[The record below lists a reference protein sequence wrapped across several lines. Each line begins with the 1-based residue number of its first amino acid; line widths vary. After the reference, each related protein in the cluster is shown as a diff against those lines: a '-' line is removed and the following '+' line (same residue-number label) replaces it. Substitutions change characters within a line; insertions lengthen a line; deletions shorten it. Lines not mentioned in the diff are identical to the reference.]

1 MSITT
6 RLFKY
11 AIIPFIVPAVV
22 LAEAALSIQVTG
34 LFRDQAVLNINDS
47 QRILKVGQS
56 SPEGVKLIA
65 ANSDQAI
72 LEIDGRQQT
81 FPLGSQIG
89 GVFTPPAPQPVV
101 SLWPTDGMYLTNG
114 SINGYGIDFLV
125 DTGAS
130 AVALNAATAQRLA
143 IDYLNAP
150 KIGVRTASGEGIG
163 YQVNLD
169 QVQLGDITRF
179 NVMAIVLDGPEP
191 QRALLGM
198 SFLQGLDIQRRGERL
213 DLIQKF

>member
-1 MSITT
+1 MRI

-11 AIIPFIVPAVV
+11 IIIPFILPAVV
-22 LAEAALSIQVTG
+22 LAESALSIQVKG
-34 LFRDQAVLNINDS
+34 LFRDQAVIEINDT
-47 QRILKVGQS
+47 QRILTVGQT

-72 LEIDGRQQT
+72 LEIDGIQQT
-81 FPLGSQIG
+81 FPLGTQIG
-89 GVFTPPAPQPVV
+89 GVFSPPNPKPMV
-101 SLWPTDGMYLTNG
+101 SLWPTNGMYLTNG
-114 SINGYGIDFLV
+114 SINGYGVDFLV

-130 AVALNAATAQRLA
+130 AVALNAATAQRLG

-150 KIGVRTASGEGIG
+150 KIGVRTASGEGLG

-169 QVQLGDITRF
+169 KVQVGDITRL

-191 QRALLGM
+191 ERALLGM
-198 SFLQGLDIQRRGERL
+198 SFLQDLDLQRRGERL

>member
-1 MSITT
+1 MRIQ
-6 RLFKY
+6 LFKY
-11 AIIPFIVPAVV
+11 IIIPFILPAVV
-22 LAEAALSIQVTG
+22 LAEAALSIQVKG
-34 LFRDQAVLNINDS
+34 LFRDQAVIEINDI

-56 SPEGVKLIA
+56 SPEGVKLITA
-65 ANSDQAI
+65 DSQQAI
-72 LEIDGRQQT
+72 LEINGIQQT

-89 GVFTPPAPQPVV
+89 GVFSPPSQQPIV

-130 AVALNAATAQRLA
+130 AVALNAATARRLG

-150 KIGVRTASGEGIG
+150 KIGVRTASGEGVG
-163 YQVNLD
+163 YQVNLEK
-169 QVQLGDITRF
+169 VQLGDITRF

-198 SFLQGLDIQRRGERL
+198 SFLQDLDLQRRGERL

>member
-1 MSITT
+1 MCIRI

-11 AIIPFIVPAVV
+11 IIIPFIVPAVV
-22 LAEAALSIQVTG
+22 FAEAALSIQVTG
-34 LFRDQAVLNINDS
+34 LFRDQAVININDT
-47 QRILKVGQS
+47 QRILGVGQS

-72 LEIDGRQQT
+72 LEIAGVQQT

-89 GVFTPPAPQPVV
+89 GVFTPPAPQPIV

-114 SINGYGIDFLV
+114 SINGFGVDFLI

-130 AVALNAATAQRLA
+130 AVALNAPTAQRLG
-143 IDYLNAP
+143 IDYLNAS
-150 KIGVRTASGEGIG
+150 KIGVRTASGDGVG
-163 YQVNLD
+163 YQVSLD

-198 SFLQGLDIQRRGERL
+198 SFLRDLDLQRNGQRL

>member
-1 MSITT
+1 MCITI

-11 AIIPFIVPAVV
+11 IIIPFILPAVV

-34 LFRDQAVLNINDS
+34 LFRDQAVININDT

-72 LEIDGRQQT
+72 LEIAGVQQT

-89 GVFTPPAPQPVV
+89 GVFTPPAPQPIV

-114 SINGYGIDFLV
+114 SINGFGVDFLV

-130 AVALNAATAQRLA
+130 AVALNAPTAKRLG
-143 IDYLNAP
+143 IDYLDAP
-150 KIGVRTASGEGIG
+150 KIGVRTASGEGVG

-198 SFLQGLDIQRRGERL
+198 SFLRGLDLQRNGQRL

>member
-1 MSITT
+1 MRMPIQ
-6 RLFKY
+6 LFKY
-11 AIIPFIVPAVV
+11 FIIPFILPAVV
-22 LAEAALSIQVTG
+22 MAEAALSIQVSG
-34 LFRDQAVLNINDS
+34 LFRDQAVININDT

-72 LEIDGRQQT
+72 LEIDGVQQT

-89 GVFTPPAPQPVV
+89 GIFSPPDTQPMV

-114 SINGYGIDFLV
+114 SINGYGVDFLV

-130 AVALNAATAQRLA
+130 AVALNAVTAQRLG

-150 KIGVRTASGEGIG
+150 KIGVRTASGEGVG

-169 QVQLGDITRF
+169 RVQLGDIMRF

-198 SFLQGLDIQRRGERL
+198 SFLQDLDLQRRGERL
-213 DLIQKF
+213 DLIQKY

>member
-1 MSITT
+1 MRIH
-6 RLFKY
+6 LFKY
-11 AIIPFIVPAVV
+11 IIIPFILPAVV
-22 LAEAALSIQVTG
+22 LAETALSIQVKG
-34 LFRDQAVLNINDS
+34 LFRDQAVIEINDT

-65 ANSDQAI
+65 ANSNQAI
-72 LEIDGRQQT
+72 LEIDGIQQT

-89 GVFTPPAPQPVV
+89 GIFSPPSQQPMV

-114 SINGYGIDFLV
+114 SINGYGVDFLV

-130 AVALNAATAQRLA
+130 AVALNAATAQRLG

-150 KIGVRTASGEGIG
+150 KIGVRTASGEGVG

-169 QVQLGDITRF
+169 QVQVGDITRL
-179 NVMAIVLDGPEP
+179 NVTAIVLDGPEP

-198 SFLQGLDIQRRGERL
+198 SFLRELDLQRSGKRL
-213 DLIQKF
+213 DLIQKY